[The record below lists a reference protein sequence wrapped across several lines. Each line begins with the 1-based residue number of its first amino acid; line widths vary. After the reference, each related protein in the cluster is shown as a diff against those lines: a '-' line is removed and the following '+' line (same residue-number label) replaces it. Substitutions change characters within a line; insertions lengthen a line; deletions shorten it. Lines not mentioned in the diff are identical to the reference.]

1 MDLREMVNRWTHWRS
16 KQSAPALQVVNSDA
30 DNVWDEEPAGHVDDT
45 ACERWLLG
53 RMLDAMKAIL
63 P

>member
-45 ACERWLLG
+45 ACERRLLG
-53 RMLDAMKAIL
+53 RMLDAMKARL

>member
-1 MDLREMVNRWTHWRS
+1 MYLREMVNRWTHWRS

-45 ACERWLLG
+45 ACERRQLGLL
-53 RMLDAMKAIL
+53 LDVTKAIL